1 MRPHPFAGLILL
13 AACTQAAANDLYTA
27 INRLRAGG
35 ATCASAV
42 ALPPLAV
49 KPELEQ
55 AAAAMAQGSGLAGS
69 VEQTGYRAT
78 RSSSIKISGGGSAE
92 ERLARLQE
100 KYCATLLNP
109 ATTDIGI
116 YQDARQLMIVLAAP
130 FAPAV
135 VDSPEAA
142 GRKILA
148 LVNNARATPRTC
160 GDKPFKAAGPLRW
173 NGTLAQAALAHAED
187 MARYNFFSHDGRD
200 GSRPAQR
207 VARAGYKYR
216 AMGENIAAGQ
226 ETPDDA
232 VAGWIKSPPHC
243 ANLMN
248 PVYTEMGVAFAV
260 SPTSGLGVYWA
271 QEFGT
276 PR

>member
-1 MRPHPFAGLILL
+1 MPNDATDSWTVKRLL
-13 AACTQAAANDLYTA
+13 TWTTDFLKKKGSESSRLDAEVLLSHVLGWPRVQLYTHFEQDVEE
-27 INRLRAGG
+27 G
-35 ATCASAV
+35 ARSAFR
-42 ALPPLAV
+42 
-49 KPELEQ
+49 E
-55 AAAAMAQGSGLAGS
+55 
-69 VEQTGYRAT
+69 
-78 RSSSIKISGGGSAE
+78 
-92 ERLARLQE
+92 
-100 KYCATLLNP
+100 
-109 ATTDIGI
+109 
-116 YQDARQLMIVLAAP
+116 
-130 FAPAV
+130 
-135 VDSPEAA
+135 
-142 GRKILA
+142 

-226 ETPDDA
+226 ETPNDA

-260 SPTSGLGVYWA
+260 STTSGLGVYWA